1 MGNWFAGLGQAAS
14 GMNAARYGISVV
26 GQNIA
31 NANSDGYTRQVATQ
45 ESVGGQNVAGLYTR
59 PANDGIGGVKI
70 TGTVRVDDLLLDAR
84 VRNEHGKNQY
94 ASTSADSLSALE
106 KLFPAASDDS
116 LATQLTAFWGDWSAV
131 ANSPANTA
139 ARQVLLEDA
148 RTVVGT
154 LHNLSSSL
162 DDLTAS
168 MTSYLNQ
175 DIASANTAASQLA
188 ALNGQ
193 IGVASATG
201 VDVNALMDQRDVLI
215 DKLSQLTGAVSTV
228 QPNGMADVK
237 IGSVSLVASSVATPM
252 SVDATG
258 QVQVGTSSVS
268 LTAGSAAARI
278 SALQVTMPTY
288 RTRLD
293 GVANALRD
301 GVNAAQGA
309 GYDLAGNPGLDMF
322 GGSGAGGITVAL
334 TDGTQVA
341 ASATPGGNYDGSNAL
356 QAARIATSSSGPDSA
371 YSALV
376 GDLGAASAA
385 AQHAA
390 GTQQSLVDNIEAM
403 HASVSGVSY
412 DEEMAKMLTYQRA
425 FDASSRALTTMDSM
439 LDTLINHTGRAG
451 LA

>member
-1 MGNWFAGLGQAAS
+1 
-14 GMNAARYGISVV
+14 MNAARYGISVV

-59 PANDGIGGVKI
+59 PAQDGIGGVRI

-84 VRNEHGKNQY
+84 VRNEHGKNEY
-94 ASTSADSLSALE
+94 ASTAADSLSALE

-116 LATQLTAFWGDWSAV
+116 LATQLTAFWGDWSTV
-131 ANSPANTA
+131 GNNPANPA

-154 LHNLSSSL
+154 LHNLANSV

-175 DIASANTAASQLA
+175 DVASANTAASQLA

-215 DKLSQLTGAVSTV
+215 DKLSQLTGAVATV
-228 QPNGMADVK
+228 LPNGMADVK
-237 IGSVSLVASSVATPM
+237 IGSSTLVTGSAATPM
-252 SVDATG
+252 SVDTAG
-258 QVQVGTSSVS
+258 QVQVGNASVT
-268 LTAGSAAARI
+268 LTAGSAAARVT
-278 SALQVTMPTY
+278 ALQVTMPTY
-288 RTRLD
+288 RARLD
-293 GVANALRD
+293 DVANALRD
-301 GVNAAQGA
+301 GVNAVQDA
-309 GYDLAGNPGLDMF
+309 GYDLTGNPGSDLF
-322 GGSGAGGITVAL
+322 TGAGAAGIAVAL
-334 TDGTQVA
+334 TDGSQIA
-341 ASATPGGNYDGSNAL
+341 ASATAGGNLDGSNAQ
-356 QAARIATSSSGPDSA
+356 QAARVGTATSGPDSA
-371 YSALV
+371 YATLV

-390 GTQQSLVDNIEAM
+390 GTQQSLVDNVEAM

-412 DEEMAKMLTYQRA
+412 DEEIAKMLTYQRA
-425 FDASSRALTTMDSM
+425 FDASSRALTTLDSM